1 MPENTCHF
9 YGGFLKSFRQNLSP
23 LPIRGRSRRM
33 KIVKKERIWF
43 AQILSLIFFF
53 LKDNFVFVGKSK
65 LTFRYILNILRGLHV
80 FLKIIQL

>member
-33 KIVKKERIWF
+33 KSVKKERIWS
-43 AQILSLIFFF
+43 AQILSLFLFF
-53 LKDNFVFVGKSK
+53 LKDYFIFVGKSK
-65 LTFRYILNILRGLHV
+65 LTFCYILNIL
-80 FLKIIQL
+80 